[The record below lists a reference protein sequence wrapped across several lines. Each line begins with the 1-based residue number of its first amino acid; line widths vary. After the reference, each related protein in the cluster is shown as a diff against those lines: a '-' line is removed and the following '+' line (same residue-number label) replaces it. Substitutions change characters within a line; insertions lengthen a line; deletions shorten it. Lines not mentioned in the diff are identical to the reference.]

1 MKKISKLYHRV
12 NTQYERYKDL
22 SGLKL
27 IFRMVTET
35 ALVELCTTGS
45 IHGTHKIIFLFF
57 IQVKFLKQTWD
68 QVQLY
73 INLLRN
79 EVKSICEEEGRTT
92 YLFDKDQFSQAVT
105 DVIDLVAKIY
115 FTQFKY
121 HK

>member
-1 MKKISKLYHRV
+1 MKKASKLYIRA
-12 NTQYERYKDL
+12 NAQYEKYKDL
-22 SGLKL
+22 SSLKL
-27 IFRMVTET
+27 IFRMTIET
-35 ALVELCTTGS
+35 GLVELCTTGS
-45 IHGTHKIIFLFF
+45 IHGTHKIIFVFF
-57 IQVKFLKQTWD
+57 IQVKFLKKTWD

-92 YLFDKDQFSQAVT
+92 YLFDKDQFNKVFT